1 MSLLTLE
8 VSDEILTLTAT
19 PEGMARAQAAVL
31 AAFGITPV
39 NTESHLVSDTLYDSF
54 LDIIDGVEAGTIK
67 TKPHDSKAAMARAE
81 VLLCQISG
89 Q

>member
-8 VSDEILTLTAT
+8 VPDEILTLTAT

-31 AAFGITPV
+31 AAFGIAPEE
-39 NTESHLVSDTLYDSF
+39 TESLLVSDAFYDSL

-67 TKPHDSKAAMARAE
+67 TKRFDSEAAMARAE
-81 VLLCQISG
+81 ELLRQANLP
-89 Q
+89 